1 MRSICAGTP
10 DFSLPVLESLI
21 AESDGSAIEIVAVF
35 TQPDRPA
42 GRGRRMSTSTVKK
55 VATASGLRIEQPE
68 TLKSPAVQKILHSL
82 RPDLI
87 VVVAYGLLLPKA
99 VLELPSLGCV
109 NVHASLLP
117 RWRGAAPIQRAILA
131 GDEHTGVSIMRMSE
145 GLDEGPLYL
154 SRELTIRPD
163 ETGASLHLRL
173 SELGATAL
181 TAALPSIIDGTA
193 QVQPQ
198 DDAQACYAGKIS
210 KGDARLDFSLGA
222 VQLERMVRAFNAWP
236 IAWCRWRRDHADQ
249 EQTLRIWQA
258 KADMPGA
265 SGSAP
270 GTVVSASKDGIRI
283 ATAAGDLI
291 AERLQLPGRKPQA
304 VADFCNACDLSGL
317 QLY

>member
-1 MRSICAGTP
+1 MRIIFAGTA

-21 AESDGSAIEIVAVF
+21 GDSGRSAMEIVAVY

-42 GRGRRMSTSTVKK
+42 GRGRRMSTSPVKK

-68 TLKSPAVQKILHSL
+68 TLKSPAVQKTLRSL
-82 RPDLI
+82 TPDLI

-99 VLELPSLGCV
+99 VLELPGLACV

-131 GDEHTGVSIMRMSE
+131 GDERTGVSIMKMSE

-154 SRELTIRPD
+154 SRELAIRPD
-163 ETGASLHLRL
+163 ETGASLHQRL
-173 SELGATAL
+173 AELGATAL
-181 TAALPSIIDGTA
+181 TAALPGITDGTA

-198 DDAQACYAGKIS
+198 DEAQACYAGKIS

-222 VQLERMVRAFNAWP
+222 LQLERMVRAFNAWP
-236 IAWCRWRRDHADQ
+236 IAWCRWRRDEADP
-249 EQTLRIWQA
+249 EHTLRIWQA
-258 KADMPGA
+258 NADMRGA
-265 SGSAP
+265 SGSPP

-291 AERLQLPGRKPQA
+291 AQQLQLPGRKPQA
-304 VADFCNACDLSGL
+304 VANFCNACDLSGL

>member
-1 MRSICAGTP
+1 MRIVFAGTP

-21 AESDGSAIEIVAVF
+21 AENDRSETEIVAVF

-42 GRGRRMSTSTVKK
+42 GRGRRLSTSPVKK
-55 VATASGLRIEQPE
+55 VATAAGLRIEQPE
-68 TLKSPAVQKILHSL
+68 TLKSPAVQKTLL
-82 RPDLI
+82 GLGPDLI

-99 VLELPSLGCV
+99 VLDLPRLACV

-131 GDEHTGVSIMRMSE
+131 GDERTGVSIMKMSE

-154 SRELTIRPD
+154 SRELEIRSD
-163 ETGASLHLRL
+163 ETGASLHQRL
-173 SELGATAL
+173 AELGAMAL
-181 TAALPSIIDGTA
+181 TEALPGIVDGTA
-193 QVQPQ
+193 PVQPQ
-198 DDAQACYAGKIS
+198 DEEQACYADKIS
-210 KGDARLDFSLGA
+210 KSDARLDFNLGA
-222 VQLERMVRAFNAWP
+222 RQLERMVRAFNASP
-236 IAWCRWRRDHADQ
+236 IAWCRWRRDDADS

-258 KADMPGA
+258 KADGPGA
-265 SGSAP
+265 SGLPP

-283 ATAAGDLI
+283 ATVAGNLI

-304 VADFCNACDLSGL
+304 AADFCNACDLNGL